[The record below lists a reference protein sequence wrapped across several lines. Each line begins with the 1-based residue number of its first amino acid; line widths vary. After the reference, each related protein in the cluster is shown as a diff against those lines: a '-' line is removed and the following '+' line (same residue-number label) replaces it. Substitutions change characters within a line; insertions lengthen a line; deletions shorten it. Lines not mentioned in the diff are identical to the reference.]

1 MNFKVYISRFAC
13 FFILTCSW
21 FCSSAHDIY
30 FCGEKIPLD
39 DKLVIDKLMNI
50 IKNQMRYVNI
60 AALRRNPYLPQVE
73 RWLKA
78 TNLPQDFKY
87 LAIVESG
94 FKKDIASDAGARGFW
109 QLMPKT
115 AIEWNLTVNDYV
127 DERTDFDKSTYAAC
141 KLLANYYLYIRKN
154 FGISSWVLTAAAYN
168 NGIGNI
174 KNAISK
180 QGRNYFS
187 MKLNP
192 ETAAYVYKII
202 AVKELFENPELYMK
216 DFGYNVFNPLP
227 PENIESFIEANND
240 DTGTAEFSTMKVDV
254 NEADGQHPE
263 ELKEG
268 TPIISEPVTQ
278 APQGRIKYVSAKV
291 TGKYK
296 KIADGDLISII
307 LEDDLQVQNRFTAKG
322 SIIQGRAWIID
333 DKVLV
338 DLGYDHKVSLLDLN
352 ENKGVPLQKLKNRE
366 RVKLKVTENLE

>member
-1 MNFKVYISRFAC
+1 MNLKVCIRRLMCVLIVS
-13 FFILTCSW
+13 CS
-21 FCSSAHDIY
+21 CLCASAHDIY

-39 DKLVIDKLMNI
+39 DKLVIDKLMNV
-50 IKNQMRYVNI
+50 IKNQLRYVNI
-60 AALRRNPYLPQVE
+60 AALRRSPYLPQVE

-94 FKKDIASDAGARGFW
+94 FKKDVASGAGARGFW

-115 AIEWNLTVNDYV
+115 AMEWNLTVNEFV

-141 KLLANYYLYIRKN
+141 KLLANYYLYIRKS

-174 KNAISK
+174 RNAISK
-180 QGRNYFS
+180 QGKNYFS

-227 PENIESFIEANND
+227 PENIERFTEADD
-240 DTGTAEFSTMKVDV
+240 DTGTTEFSSMKIDI
-254 NEADGQHPE
+254 NEADGQHPKD
-263 ELKEG
+263 LKEAIIIND
-268 TPIISEPVTQ
+268 PIPETQ
-278 APQGRIKYVSAKV
+278 VRVKYVSAKI

-296 KIADGDLISII
+296 KISDGDLVSLV

-322 SIIQGRAWIID
+322 NIIQGRAWIID
-333 DKVLV
+333 DKVLI
-338 DLGYDHKVSLLDLN
+338 DLGYDHNVSLLDAGN
-352 ENKGVPLQKLKNRE
+352 QKGLPLQKLKNKEPVR
-366 RVKLKVTENLE
+366 LKVTEIID

>member
-1 MNFKVYISRFAC
+1 MNLKRYKARVIC
-13 FFILTCSW
+13 FFIVSFTWCS
-21 FCSSAHDIY
+21 SSAHDIY

-39 DKLVIDKLMNI
+39 DKLVIEKLMNV
-50 IKNQMRYVNI
+50 IKKQIRYVDI
-60 AALRRNPYLPQVE
+60 ASIRRSPYLPQVE

-94 FKKDIASDAGARGFW
+94 FKKDVSSYAGAKGFW

-115 AIEWNLTVNDYV
+115 AIEWNLTVNEYV

-180 QGRNYFS
+180 QGKNYFS

-216 DFGYNVFNPLP
+216 DFGYNVFNPSQEDVQIA
-227 PENIESFIEANND
+227 PETD
-240 DTGTAEFSTMKVDV
+240 DTDVAEFGSMKVDI
-254 NEADGQHPE
+254 NESDGQHPE
-263 ELKEG
+263 DLQQ
-268 TPIISEPVTQ
+268 PIIINTPLPGAQ
-278 APQGRIKYVSAKV
+278 PQVKVKYVAARI

-296 KIADGDLISII
+296 NIKDGDLVSIM
-307 LEDDLQVQNRFTAKG
+307 LENDLQVQNRFTAKG
-322 SIIQGRAWIID
+322 NIIQGRAWIID
-333 DKVLV
+333 DKILV
-338 DLGYDHKVSLLDLN
+338 DLGYDHNVKLFDISN
-352 ENKGVPLQKLKNRE
+352 EKGVSIQKLKNRE
-366 RVKLKVTENLE
+366 PVILKVMENLD

>member
-1 MNFKVYISRFAC
+1 MKVKVYIARITSFLIVSFA
-13 FFILTCSW
+13 W
-21 FCSSAHDIY
+21 YCSSAHDIY

-39 DKLVIDKLMNI
+39 DKLVIEKLMNI
-50 IKNQMRYVNI
+50 IKNQIRYVDI
-60 AALRRNPYLPQVE
+60 ASIRRSPYLPQVE

-94 FKKDIASDAGARGFW
+94 FKKDVSSEAGAKGFW

-115 AIEWNLTVNDYV
+115 AVEWNLTVNEYV

-180 QGRNYFS
+180 QGNNYFS
-187 MKLNP
+187 MKLNA

-216 DFGYNVFNPLP
+216 DFGYNVFNTVPSG
-227 PENIESFIEANND
+227 NIQNLLETD
-240 DTGTAEFSTMKVDV
+240 DTGVAEFSSMKVDI

-263 ELKEG
+263 DLKQAIIVN
-268 TPIISEPVTQ
+268 TPVPEAQ
-278 APQGRIKYVSAKV
+278 PQVRIKYVPARI

-296 KIADGDLISII
+296 DIKDGDLVSIV
-307 LEDDLQVQNRFTAKG
+307 LENDLQVQNRFTAKG
-322 SIIQGRAWIID
+322 NIIQGRAWIID

-338 DLGYDHKVSLLDLN
+338 DLGYDHNVKLYDLGN
-352 ENKGVPLQKLKNRE
+352 EKGVSIEKLKNKE
-366 RVKLKVTENLE
+366 PVILKVMENFD